1 MRNRFDPSRVRLPAL
16 ALALALAVPAIAQD
30 ATAPIEQQMSSEEFR
45 AAGLHKL
52 DAAELESLNRWLG
65 NTVREEAQR
74 VSQQTEER
82 VVRERQGF
90 LSASSGEKVEAR
102 IQGSFEGFGKGR
114 LYRLDN
120 GQVWRQ
126 IDAASLAGVSS
137 NDVQVTIAPG
147 MFGAWYMRV
156 HGYNTRAKVERVE

>member
-1 MRNRFDPSRVRLPAL
+1 MRNPVHLSRLRMPAL
-16 ALALALAVPAIAQD
+16 ALALAIALPAAAQD

-52 DAAELESLNRWLG
+52 DPAELASLNRWLG

-82 VVRERQGF
+82 VVRERRGF
-90 LSASSGEKVEAR
+90 LSGGSDERVEAR
-102 IQGSFEGFGKGR
+102 IQGGFEGFGEGR
-114 LYRLDN
+114 VYRLDN

-126 IDAASLAGVSS
+126 TDAATLAGVRGD
-137 NDVQVTIAPG
+137 DVEVTIAPG
-147 MFGAWYMRV
+147 MFGVWYMRV
-156 HGYNTRAKVERVE
+156 KGYNTRAKVERVE

>member
-1 MRNRFDPSRVRLPAL
+1 MRNPVHLSRRCLPAL
-16 ALALALAVPAIAQD
+16 ALALAVALPAAAQD

-52 DAAELESLNRWLG
+52 DPAELASLNRWLG

-82 VVRERQGF
+82 VARERQGF
-90 LSASSGEKVEAR
+90 RSGRDDEKIEAR
-102 IQGSFEGFGKGR
+102 IQGNFEGFGKGR

-126 IDAASLAGVSS
+126 TDAASLAGVRGG
-137 NDVQVTIAPG
+137 DIEVTIAPG
-147 MFGAWYMRV
+147 IFGAWYMQV
-156 HGYNTRAKVERVE
+156 EGYNTRAKVERVE